1 MTSYKNKKVLITGAS
16 SGIGKELVKQFA
28 KLECDIFITGRNR
41 KALKQLC
48 ETTQRSHPLS
58 SMYFRP
64 TDLADLNQIKNLVEE
79 VRNTLGHIDIL
90 VNSAGVFPINEI
102 QNISVKEFQN
112 CFNINVLAPFIL
124 TQEFC
129 QNMSFNKWGRII
141 NIGSSSAY
149 GGSPKTSVYCASK
162 HALLGLSR
170 SLHKELKA
178 NNVRVIC
185 VSPGSVQTPMGRKV
199 EELGQ
204 IYETFMDPEEVSR
217 YIIEAT
223 SYDTQMVSEEIRLN
237 RMEVQ

>member
-1 MTSYKNKKVLITGAS
+1 MMSYKNKKVLITGAS
-16 SGIGKELVKQFA
+16 SGIGKELVGQFA
-28 KLECDIFITGRNR
+28 KLECDIFATGRNR
-41 KALKQLC
+41 KALKRLC
-48 ETTQRSHPLS
+48 ETMRKSHPS
-58 SMYFRP
+58 SSVHFRP
-64 TDLADLNQIKNLVEE
+64 TDLGDLNQIKSLIKD
-79 VRNTLGHIDIL
+79 VRDTLGYIDIL
-90 VNSAGVFPINEI
+90 VNSAGVFPVNKICDTSI
-102 QNISVKEFQN
+102 DEFQN

-149 GGSPKTSVYCASK
+149 GGAPKTSVYCASK

-185 VSPGSVQTPMGRKV
+185 VSPGSVQTPMGKKV

-204 IYETFMDPEEVSR
+204 IYETFMDPKEVSK

-223 SYDTQMVSEEIRLN
+223 SYDAQMVSEEIRLN

>member
-28 KLECDIFITGRNR
+28 KLECNIFITGRNVR
-41 KALKQLC
+41 ALERLC
-48 ETTQRSHPLS
+48 ETMRKSHPS
-58 SMYFRP
+58 SSVCFRA
-64 TDLADLNQIKNLVEE
+64 TDLGDVSQIKSLIKD
-79 VRNTLGHIDIL
+79 VRDTMGHIDIL
-90 VNSAGVFPINEI
+90 VNSAGIFPVNEI
-102 QNISVKEFQN
+102 YDISIEEFQN

-149 GGSPKTSVYCASK
+149 AGSPKTSAYCASK

-170 SLHKELKA
+170 SLHKELKV

-185 VSPGSVQTPMGRKV
+185 VSPGSVQTPMGKKV

-204 IYETFMDPEEVSR
+204 IYETFMDPEEVSK
-217 YIIEAT
+217 YIIEST